1 MTVTQAQL
9 SPESKTRFDQ
19 ILADFGFSNTLLN
32 TQDLAARQQQTS
44 AAPVSSKEPTNQE
57 ATPPFSDQSEQDS
70 SSDRVNSRELILSE
84 RRIRNRARGRIS
96 STSPESDPV
105 VGLVSQTRKNEPDQ
119 KSGLASSSSSGSSS
133 FDFDQSLKDF
143 GFNPRLLASN
153 SGRINI
159 SSGPQQQQQSAV
171 GPQQQQQ
178 QQQQDPVQASSPV
191 INPFRQSNIIN
202 SGGRQSSGLSNLLAI
217 AGDPKVMM
225 MS

>member
-44 AAPVSSKEPTNQE
+44 AAPVSSASQE

-70 SSDRVNSRELILSE
+70 SSNRINSRELILSE

-105 VGLVSQTRKNEPDQ
+105 VGLVSQTRKNEPVQ
-119 KSGLASSSSSGSSS
+119 QSGLASSSSSGSSS

-171 GPQQQQQ
+171 GLPQQQQQ
-178 QQQQDPVQASSPV
+178 QQRQDPVQASSPV
-191 INPFRQSNIIN
+191 INPFRQSNIRN